1 MLTSPFQLLKSN
13 HLGVILTFA
22 VYNTNLPHDATE
34 EERIQA
40 TIGYLG
46 ASYDMPSLV
55 EKLLQQLASK
65 QTISVNVYDTTNASS
80 VIKMYGSEVGDMSE
94 EHISS
99 LDFGDPFR
107 KHEMHCRF
115 CFVQSLSLSLS
126 LYDDDHSLISFVFFF
141 LNRFTQKPPIPWLAI
156 LPPGFALVIT
166 FLLGHIFNGA
176 INRIATVEE
185 DYQKMME
192 LKARAEAADVAKSQV
207 TFLFLFFFTYT

>member
-34 EERIQA
+34 EERLNA

-115 CFVQSLSLSLS
+115 RSFVSAP
-126 LYDDDHSLISFVFFF
+126 LYYDDHSVFF
-141 LNRFTQKPPIPWLAI
+141 TQSSYI
-156 LPPGFALVIT
+156 
-166 FLLGHIFNGA
+166 
-176 INRIATVEE
+176 
-185 DYQKMME
+185 
-192 LKARAEAADVAKSQV
+192 
-207 TFLFLFFFTYT
+207 

>member
-34 EERIQA
+34 EERLNA

-115 CFVQSLSLSLS
+115 RSFVSAP
-126 LYDDDHSLISFVFFF
+126 LYYDDHSVFSLSAHTYSGFF
-141 LNRFTQKPPIPWLAI
+141 LKTGLHKNHP
-156 LPPGFALVIT
+156 
-166 FLLGHIFNGA
+166 FLG
-176 INRIATVEE
+176 
-185 DYQKMME
+185 
-192 LKARAEAADVAKSQV
+192 
-207 TFLFLFFFTYT
+207 